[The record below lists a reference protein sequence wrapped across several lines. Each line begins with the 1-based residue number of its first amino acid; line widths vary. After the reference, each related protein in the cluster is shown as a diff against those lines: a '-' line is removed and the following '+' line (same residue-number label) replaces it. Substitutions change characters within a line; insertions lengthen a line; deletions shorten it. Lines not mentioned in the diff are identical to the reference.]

1 MNEARSSAA
10 DDASCPVPLTRYSHV
25 SIAHGGG
32 GRLMRQLIEEMFVPA
47 FGGASAVQL
56 NDSAVVAR
64 PTGRVAL
71 TTDSFV
77 VRPLFFPGGD
87 IGRLAVFGTVN
98 DLAMSGARPLYLSVS
113 FILEEGLPLETLWR
127 VVQSIAR
134 AAREAGVTIVTGDT
148 KVVDRGLADGLYIT
162 TSGMGVF
169 LGEDDRSSSPPKLLM
184 GPQFVQPGDAI
195 VVSGDV
201 GRHGI
206 AVLAQRE
213 GLQFETTLESDLAA
227 LVHPVTDLLSAG
239 LELHCLRDLT
249 RGGLATAVCEVAQ
262 SSCTRALL
270 DEASIGVHPAVR
282 AACELLGFDPLY
294 VANEGRFAVWL
305 PAAAADQAVEILQRH
320 APLDSQ
326 PAVIGVVDASAQ
338 GEVVLRTRLG
348 GHRPLDLLSGEQLP
362 RIC

>member
-1 MNEARSSAA
+1 MSGASFSGA
-10 DDASCPVPLTRYSHV
+10 DDASCPVPLTRYSHI

-32 GRLMRQLIEEMFVPA
+32 GRLTRQLIEEMFVPA
-47 FGGASAVQL
+47 FGGTSAVQL

-64 PTGRVAL
+64 PTGRVAF

-127 VVQSIAR
+127 VVQSMAR

-148 KVVDRGLADGLYIT
+148 KVVERGLADGLYINT
-162 TSGMGVF
+162 AGMGVF
-169 LGEDDRSSSPPKLLM
+169 LDEDDRSGLPREALL
-184 GPQFVQPGDAI
+184 GPQRVQPGDAI
-195 VVSGDV
+195 VLSGDV

-227 LVHPVTDLLSAG
+227 LVNPVMDLISAG

-262 SSCTRALL
+262 TSATRARLH
-270 DEASIGVHPAVR
+270 EPSIGVHPAVR

-305 PAAAADQAVEILQRH
+305 PAAAADQAVDILRRH
-320 APLDSQ
+320 TSGDAAP
-326 PAVIGVVDASAQ
+326 AMIGSVEAGTR